1 MGESMRRPAS
11 LRRRMVLWLLAFA
24 AVVSILVFAI
34 GIHVHEHAEHAA
46 WRSLLGSELTAIEE
60 HSARD
65 PGYRWQDSDTLR
77 LYRLDAA
84 DGVPDVLQG
93 LHNGLHDNIQV
104 DGRLSAVMVRPS
116 EKMGRLAL
124 VLDIEDFHEME
135 SFAERSALLG
145 GIVLIVVTG
154 LAAWLGV
161 SRLVRPLA
169 VLADD
174 IGRLH
179 PGAQAQRIK
188 VARGGSSELYVIADA
203 LNDYLE
209 RNAQFVERER
219 VFITTASHELRTPLA
234 VIGGATELAL
244 DHPDLPPRARQQMQ
258 RVLRTSQGVEEL
270 IQLLLVLAREPE
282 RLSALSEQVE
292 LDSVVRQVVDDHAHL
307 LGDKQLVIEYGA
319 VSRCTILAPPGVVQ
333 AAVGNLLRNAI
344 ENSDSGVVR
353 VSLSADAVATI
364 EDPGHGMTPEEI
376 SMIHARLARGSDHGQ
391 PEGIGLEL
399 IARLCEHLG
408 WRLSFA
414 SRLPQGTRAT
424 LDLGS
429 SLMRAAVMPM
439 R

>member
-219 VFITTASHELRTPLA
+219 VFITTASLELRTPLA

-244 DHPDLPPRARQQMQ
+244 GNPALPAQARAQMQ
-258 RVLRTSQGVEEL
+258 RVLRTAQDVEQL
-270 IQLLLVLAREPE
+270 IQLLLVLAREPA
-282 RLSALSEQVE
+282 RLAALSEPVE
-292 LDSVVRQVVDDHAHL
+292 LDAVIRQVVEDHAHL
-307 LGDKQLVIEYGA
+307 LGDKQLA
-319 VSRCTILAPPGVVQ
+319 VEFEPLAPCTVMAPPGVVR
-333 AAVGNLLRNAI
+333 AAIGNLLRNAI
-344 ENSDSGVVR
+344 ESSDSGVVR
-353 VSLSADAVATI
+353 VALSAAGVATI
-364 EDPGHGMTPEEI
+364 DDPGHGMSPEEI
-376 SMIHARLARGSDHGQ
+376 SAIHARLARGTGDDRS
-391 PEGIGLEL
+391 EGIGLEL

-408 WRLSFA
+408 WRLVFTT
-414 SRLPQGTRAT
+414 RQPQGTRVS
-424 LDLGS
+424 LDLGRS
-429 SLMRAAVMPM
+429 RLA
-439 R
+439 

>member
-234 VIGGATELAL
+234 VISGATELAL
-244 DHPDLPPRARQQMQ
+244 GNPALPAQARAQMQ
-258 RVLRTSQGVEEL
+258 RVLRTAQDVEQL
-270 IQLLLVLAREPE
+270 IQLLLVLAREPA
-282 RLSALSEQVE
+282 RLAALSEPVE
-292 LDSVVRQVVDDHAHL
+292 LDAVIRQVVEDHAHL
-307 LGDKQLVIEYGA
+307 LGDKQLA
-319 VSRCTILAPPGVVQ
+319 VEFEPLAPCTVMAPPGVVR
-333 AAVGNLLRNAI
+333 AAIGNLLRNAI
-344 ENSDSGVVR
+344 ESSDSGVVR
-353 VSLSADAVATI
+353 VALSAAGVATI
-364 EDPGHGMTPEEI
+364 DDPGHGMSPEEI
-376 SMIHARLARGSDHGQ
+376 SAIHARLARGTGDDRS
-391 PEGIGLEL
+391 EGIGLEL

-408 WRLSFA
+408 WRLVFTT
-414 SRLPQGTRAT
+414 RQPQGTRVS
-424 LDLGS
+424 LDLGRS
-429 SLMRAAVMPM
+429 RLA
-439 R
+439 

>member
-244 DHPDLPPRARQQMQ
+244 GNPALPAQARAQMQ
-258 RVLRTSQGVEEL
+258 RVLRTAQDVEQL
-270 IQLLLVLAREPE
+270 IQLLLVLAREPA
-282 RLSALSEQVE
+282 RLAALSEPVE
-292 LDSVVRQVVDDHAHL
+292 LDAVIRQVVEDHAHL
-307 LGDKQLVIEYGA
+307 LGDKQLA
-319 VSRCTILAPPGVVQ
+319 VEFEPLAPCTVMAPPGVVR
-333 AAVGNLLRNAI
+333 AAIGNLLRNAI
-344 ENSDSGVVR
+344 ESSDSGVVR
-353 VSLSADAVATI
+353 VALSAAGVATI
-364 EDPGHGMTPEEI
+364 DDPGHGMSPEEI
-376 SMIHARLARGSDHGQ
+376 SAIHARLARGTGDDRS
-391 PEGIGLEL
+391 EGIGLEL

-408 WRLSFA
+408 WRLVFTA
-414 SRLPQGTRAT
+414 RQPQGTRVS
-424 LDLGS
+424 LDLGRS
-429 SLMRAAVMPM
+429 RLA
-439 R
+439 

>member
-244 DHPDLPPRARQQMQ
+244 GNPALPAQARAQMQ
-258 RVLRTSQGVEEL
+258 RVLRTAQDVEQL
-270 IQLLLVLAREPE
+270 IQLLLVLAREPA
-282 RLSALSEQVE
+282 RLAALSEPVE
-292 LDSVVRQVVDDHAHL
+292 LDAVIRQVVEDHAHL
-307 LGDKQLVIEYGA
+307 LGDKQLA
-319 VSRCTILAPPGVVQ
+319 VEFELLAPCTVMAPPGVVR
-333 AAVGNLLRNAI
+333 AAIGNLLRNAI
-344 ENSDSGVVR
+344 ESSDSGVVR
-353 VSLSADAVATI
+353 VALSAAGVATI
-364 EDPGHGMTPEEI
+364 DDPGHGMSPEEI
-376 SMIHARLARGSDHGQ
+376 SAIHARLARGTGDDRS
-391 PEGIGLEL
+391 EGIGLEL

-408 WRLSFA
+408 WRLVFTT
-414 SRLPQGTRAT
+414 RQPQGTRVS
-424 LDLGS
+424 LDLGRS
-429 SLMRAAVMPM
+429 RLA
-439 R
+439 

>member
-244 DHPDLPPRARQQMQ
+244 GNPALPAQARAQMQ
-258 RVLRTSQGVEEL
+258 RVLRTAQDVEQL
-270 IQLLLVLAREPE
+270 IQLLLVLAREPA
-282 RLSALSEQVE
+282 RLAALSEPVE
-292 LDSVVRQVVDDHAHL
+292 LDAVIRQVVEDHAHL
-307 LGDKQLVIEYGA
+307 LGDKQLA
-319 VSRCTILAPPGVVQ
+319 VEFEPLAPCTVMAPPGVVR
-333 AAVGNLLRNAI
+333 AAIGNLLRNAI
-344 ENSDSGVVR
+344 ESSDSGVVR
-353 VSLSADAVATI
+353 VALSAAGVATI
-364 EDPGHGMTPEEI
+364 DDPGHGMSPEEI
-376 SMIHARLARGSDHGQ
+376 SAIHARLARGTGDDRS
-391 PEGIGLEL
+391 EGIGLEL

-408 WRLSFA
+408 WRLVFTT
-414 SRLPQGTRAT
+414 RQPQGTRVS
-424 LDLGS
+424 LDLGRS
-429 SLMRAAVMPM
+429 RLA
-439 R
+439 

>member
-1 MGESMRRPAS
+1 MRRPAS

-244 DHPDLPPRARQQMQ
+244 GNPALPAQARAQMQ
-258 RVLRTSQGVEEL
+258 RVLRTAQDVEQL
-270 IQLLLVLAREPE
+270 IQLLLVLAREPA
-282 RLSALSEQVE
+282 RLAALSEPVE
-292 LDSVVRQVVDDHAHL
+292 LDAVIRQVVEDHAHL
-307 LGDKQLVIEYGA
+307 LGDKQLA
-319 VSRCTILAPPGVVQ
+319 VEFELLAPCTVMAPPGVVR
-333 AAVGNLLRNAI
+333 AAIGNLLRNAI
-344 ENSDSGVVR
+344 ESSDSGVVR
-353 VSLSADAVATI
+353 VALSAAGVATI
-364 EDPGHGMTPEEI
+364 DDPGHGMSPEEI
-376 SMIHARLARGSDHGQ
+376 SAIHARLARGTGDDRS
-391 PEGIGLEL
+391 EGIGLEL

-408 WRLSFA
+408 WRLVFTT
-414 SRLPQGTRAT
+414 RQPQGTRVS
-424 LDLGS
+424 LDLGRS
-429 SLMRAAVMPM
+429 RLA
-439 R
+439 